1 MERDLPIC
9 EPAARKIA
17 LMCCRRVAGPTHTLE
32 CVAFDS
38 SQTSATLV
46 ARTLARNDA
55 CTPTRLARKQR
66 KPPPSKTPEL
76 TFLSAPLIITNTL
89 DFLKLKKMD
98 GDNFEVSLLL
108 ALLRK
113 KTIGVAH
120 GDAPR
125 VGDERDDA
133 RLATLQKIK
142 DSKKLP
148 DYLSKPMKTW

>member
-1 MERDLPIC
+1 M
-9 EPAARKIA
+9 
-17 LMCCRRVAGPTHTLE
+17 
-32 CVAFDS
+32 
-38 SQTSATLV
+38 
-46 ARTLARNDA
+46 
-55 CTPTRLARKQR
+55 
-66 KPPPSKTPEL
+66 
-76 TFLSAPLIITNTL
+76 SAPLIITNTL